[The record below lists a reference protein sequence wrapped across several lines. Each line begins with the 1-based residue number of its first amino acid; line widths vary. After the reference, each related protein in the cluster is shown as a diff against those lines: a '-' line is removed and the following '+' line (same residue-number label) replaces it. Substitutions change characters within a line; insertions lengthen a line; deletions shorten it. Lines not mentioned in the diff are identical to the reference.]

1 MEKKVVEKTMDPSA
15 ALIYRETPVYMPLFG
30 SISLKINPVYRPVC
44 GMKTHPPPGVSRD
57 RDYGA
62 PQKWLYDSP
71 HKIIAHP
78 ND

>member
-44 GMKTHPPPGVSRD
+44 EIPYRMHPVCVFVPDPVWVSD
-57 RDYGA
+57 HTGE
-62 PQKWLYDSP
+62 
-71 HKIIAHP
+71 
-78 ND
+78 